1 MLCVHARGVEETW
14 RGESGE
20 WVGTIHRFF
29 SIESFPFLKHGPWCS
44 AGQPLQMVWVSGHLV
59 CDENKRPDR
68 QSELLLSED
77 DSGSEL
83 PLEVVTVHTISV
95 TGPCDSILS
104 FSCHP
109 SFFGGKNEIFPG
121 W

>member
-29 SIESFPFLKHGPWCS
+29 STDESFPFEARPLVQCW
-44 AGQPLQMVWVSGHLV
+44 PLQMVWVSGHLV

-68 QSELLLSED
+68 QSEILLSED

-83 PLEVVTVHTISV
+83 PLEVVTVHSISV
-95 TGPCDSILS
+95 AGVQ
-104 FSCHP
+104 
-109 SFFGGKNEIFPG
+109 N
-121 W
+121 